1 MNKLFNHNF
10 FRFTLGFLSILLM
23 SFALAAIVAH
33 LDNTASQPAS
43 AVRGE

>member
-1 MNKLFNHNF
+1 MKLFNHDF

-33 LDNTASQPAS
+33 LDNTEAQSAS
-43 AVRGE
+43 AGRGE